1 MPTDII
7 LFVQRAW
14 LDKLLFAK
22 IKNSVQK
29 SGYISLSITIFNDI
43 LAYWDKISDFEDN
56 IKIDYSEYYF
66 AN

>member
-1 MPTDII
+1 M
-7 LFVQRAW
+7 QGAW

-29 SGYISLSITIFNDI
+29 SGYISLAITIFNAV
-43 LAYWDKISDFEDN
+43 LAYWDKMSGFEDN